1 MIAHTSAMT
10 MRHHLR
16 KPPRKPRGRK
26 TAPMFSVVQRTPR
39 GEQIV
44 ALPNAL
50 CQSLDWRTG
59 RRIWFRVQ
67 AQGVSLT
74 MKPWGPYPAQG
85 RRMCNRIRGRSSPV
99 SKPSRRRGKV

>member
-1 MIAHTSAMT
+1 MIANTCAMT
-10 MRHHLR
+10 VRHQLR

-26 TAPMFSVVQRTPR
+26 TAPMFSVVQRTAR

-50 CQSLDWRTG
+50 CQSLDWMAG
-59 RRIWFRVQ
+59 RRIWFRVHGN
-67 AQGVSLT
+67 GVTITL
-74 MKPWGPYPAQG
+74 KPWGPYPVQG
-85 RRMCNRIRGRSSPV
+85 RRVFSRICGRSSPV